1 MHSPDARKR
10 FYPYKVPAKG
20 HPFVRRLFEE
30 LNRQQVSIR
39 DLSEKSGVAVVSIR
53 QWRTAFSPRLT
64 NIEACLRVLGLNLKI
79 E

>member
-1 MHSPDARKR
+1 MDRPEPRRH
-10 FYPYKVPAKG
+10 FQPYKVPVKC

-30 LNRQQVSIR
+30 MNRQQVSIW